1 MKSVALAPFNCAGPL
16 VGIRSMT
23 EVLMHVAVS
32 AGGLPPT
39 RPQIR
44 NTLLQIVALIQGQQV
59 SVHNNTQEQLA
70 ACVLLPQCGAL
81 LVGTACHAPLL
92 RPEAAEA
99 AALMGVSVLLVRM
112 DVDRG
117 VSVDIRLAHHAGWL
131 CNYRLE
137 SGPDGRLLVPPKS
150 DQLYL
155 SLSAVGVAESAPPA
169 LNGSYLVS
177 SEGGNA

>member
-1 MKSVALAPFNCAGPL
+1 
-16 VGIRSMT
+16 MT

-32 AGGLPPT
+32 AGRLPPT
-39 RPQIR
+39 RSQVR
-44 NTLLQIVALIQGQQV
+44 NTLLQIAAMIQGQEV
-59 SVHNNTQEQLA
+59 SAPRNTQEQLA
-70 ACVLLPQCGAL
+70 ACVLLPHCGFL
-81 LVGTACHAPLL
+81 LVGTACGAPLL

-99 AALMGVSVLLVRM
+99 AASMGVSVLLVRI

-117 VSVDIRLAHHAGWL
+117 VSVDIRLAHHTGWL

-155 SLSAVGVAESAPPA
+155 SLSAVGVAETVPPA
-169 LNGSYLVS
+169 FNGTVLAR